1 MDEDNNIKN
10 DYLNKEIKDSKDIE
24 LLKNEI
30 IEKNKLID
38 NLQKENKELIKKND
52 ENNSLLNKEI
62 KNIKNEYEIKLNSLR
77 EYFQNEINSLKEEIS
92 KNKNTMDNK
101 EKKKRKNEIKV
112 LKEDLNDLCDKFNNF
127 QRICD
132 NKMEFI
138 ESSLTKL
145 MEKEGIKKDMTF
157 KFLEKLEDIFSEKND
172 KKICIDKKDTEELK
186 TLLMKIIE
194 NKEPIPVEK
203 SRNFF
208 DNNFNKRITE
218 INDKNIIQNLINKKE
233 EIFNILDD
241 LEFKLNFDI
250 QDFRKEFN
258 LPKENYSDEFLL
270 LKYKENNQNKTKTF
284 YSIINQ
290 NN

>member
-101 EKKKRKNEIKV
+101 EEKKRKNEIKV

-145 MEKEGIKKDMTF
+145 MEKEGIKKDITF

-270 LKYKENNQNKTKTF
+270 LKYKENNQN
-284 YSIINQ
+284 N
-290 NN
+290 

>member
-24 LLKNEI
+24 FLKNEI

-101 EKKKRKNEIKV
+101 EEKKRKNEIKV

-258 LPKENYSDEFLL
+258 LPKENYSDEYLL

>member
-101 EKKKRKNEIKV
+101 EEKKRKNEIKV

>member
-101 EKKKRKNEIKV
+101 EEKKRKNEIKV

-145 MEKEGIKKDMTF
+145 MEKEGIKKDITF